1 MLKYIIRRILVSV
14 FVLFVMSAMIYTIF
28 AFAPGDPIGS
38 EMDPNMTDAMMA
50 KLRAQYGLDQPVYKR
65 YFYWLWAALHGDMGY
80 SIQFSKPTVEVIKTY
95 MWNSF
100 TLAVPA
106 IIISNL
112 ISIPLGIISAVKH
125 NTYIDKAIGLITL
138 AGISCPSFFVALLVI
153 KKLAMDFGLF
163 PFSGMVTP
171 GGGYIGIDYFF
182 DILRHASLPLIVM
195 VTTGIA
201 GMVLFVRSFMLNVL
215 SQDYVRT
222 ARAKGLPQRT
232 VIYKHAFRNT
242 LIPIVTMFSGILGG
256 LFGGSII
263 IESMFAWPGMGTIAL
278 GAVTFRDYPLIM
290 ATNMFFAT
298 LMLLG
303 YLISDIVYGIVDPRV
318 KLD

>member
-1 MLKYIIRRILVSV
+1 MLKYIIRRILVSIL
-14 FVLFVMSAMIYTIF
+14 VLFVMSAMIYTIF
-28 AFAPGDPIGS
+28 AFAPGDPVGS
-38 EMDPNMTDAMMA
+38 QMDPNMTKEMVA
-50 KLRAQYGLDQPVYKR
+50 KLRAQLGLDLPVYKR
-65 YFYWLWAALHGDMGY
+65 FFYWFWAAIHGDMGY
-80 SIQFSKPTVEVIKTY
+80 SIQYSKPTVVVIKTY

-112 ISIPLGIISAVKH
+112 IAIPLGVISAVKH
-125 NTYIDKAIGLITL
+125 NTYIDKFIGFITL
-138 AGISCPSFFVALLVI
+138 AGISCPSFFIALLVI

-171 GGGYIGIDYFF
+171 GAGYTGIDHFL
-182 DILRHASLPLIVM
+182 DVLNHATLPLIVM

-201 GMVLFVRSFMLNVL
+201 GMVMFVRSFMLNVL

-222 ARAKGLPQRT
+222 ARAKGLPEKT

-290 ATNMFFAT
+290 SINVFFAT

-303 YLISDIVYGIVDPRV
+303 YIISYIVYGIVDPRV